1 MPESLDANLRSV
13 RQTIARS
20 AERAGHDPTQI
31 VLVAVTKG
39 FPVERIREAI
49 AAGLRAFGENRV
61 QEALPKID
69 EIGSAGVDW
78 HLIGHLQT
86 NKAKQ
91 ARSIFG
97 VFETVDRME
106 LARALLKHSTAESG
120 LCLGPVQALV
130 QVRLGDDEGRS
141 GVIPEDLPP
150 VLDGLMGLEGLLLRG
165 LMGVPPF
172 SEDASEAR
180 RSFAFLRALWEKGRE
195 QLGAP
200 SGQAVQDAVD
210 VLEGSALFQGRERT
224 VHTRIAGYDGKIY
237 LDLCSP
243 DWQVIEVSSSGYN
256 VLRQSPVMF
265 RRSRAMQALPLPV
278 RDGSIEELRPFLNL
292 AGDDAWQLVAG
303 WLIAGFRPTG
313 PYSVLTLYG
322 EHGSAKSTTARVLR
336 ALIDPNDAPLRTTP
350 RDARDLM
357 ITATNGHVVAFDNL
371 SRIEP
376 WLSDAICRLAT
387 GGGLSTR
394 TLYTDA
400 EEYIFEAQRPV
411 LINGIDDLATRADLL
426 DRSLVV
432 SLPRIAD
439 ENRRSE
445 HDFWR
450 DFEQTKPS
458 ILGALLAV
466 VAAALHNLP
475 ETKLPEL
482 PRMADFALWVSAAE
496 PAFAGKEGTFMA
508 AYTGNRADA
517 NDTALEAS
525 PIVTPLRAL
534 LEHKDTWEGTPTEL
548 LAALEEHA
556 SEKVKEIAGDI
567 ESITGDPQV
576 QSNLK
581 GAVYDLSSAIAKA
594 NDMLG
599 GFSDATAHGPA
610 PAATA
615 APNPSGSAPRP
626 RAGLRVFSTAP
637 LLQTQI
643 RETWSSNGLRAGP
656 QSDINFV
663 LLPGGRTHVTVG
675 ANDLGYNTSY
685 NLTLDRRLS
694 PKLQVSG
701 GILYSNLGV
710 RALLRPIAP
719 LGIDAR
725 LYDARHPKFDLYGDV
740 KLFKRLQLFY
750 GQRNI
755 FNAPNR
761 FGPTTSSPAFGF
773 EAQY

>member
-1 MPESLDANLRSV
+1 MNNVAKLLALVANTPEWEPRNQKRAAEGSSTSTPSEKKVSQATRLVNLADDFELFHHGDDGYARIQVNGHWEVLPLRSSV
-13 RQTIARS
+13 FKRSLRQRY
-20 AERAGHDPTQI
+20 
-31 VLVAVTKG
+31 
-39 FPVERIREAI
+39 F
-49 AAGLRAFGENRV
+49 
-61 QEALPKID
+61 
-69 EIGSAGVDW
+69 
-78 HLIGHLQT
+78 
-86 NKAKQ
+86 
-91 ARSIFG
+91 
-97 VFETVDRME
+97 
-106 LARALLKHSTAESG
+106 TACG
-120 LCLGPVQALV
+120 
-130 QVRLGDDEGRS
+130 
-141 GVIPEDLPP
+141 
-150 VLDGLMGLEGLLLRG
+150 
-165 LMGVPPF
+165 
-172 SEDASEAR
+172 
-180 RSFAFLRALWEKGRE
+180 
-195 QLGAP
+195 GAP
-200 SGQAVQDAVD
+200 SGQAVQDAVG
-210 VLEGSALFQGRERT
+210 VLEGSALFQGEERT
-224 VHTRIAGYDGKIY
+224 VHTRIAGYDGRIY

-243 DWQVIEVSSSGYN
+243 DWQVIEVSSSGYK

-278 RDGSIEELRPFLNL
+278 RDGSIDDLRPFLNL
-292 AGDDAWQLVAG
+292 AGDDDWRLVTG

-496 PAFAGKEGTFMA
+496 PAFGWKEGSFMA

-556 SEKVKEIAGDI
+556 SEKVKEGRSWPRSPRA
-567 ESITGDPQV
+567 
-576 QSNLK
+576 
-581 GAVYDLSSAIAKA
+581 LSSALNRI
-594 NDMLG
+594 
-599 GFSDATAHGPA
+599 
-610 PAATA
+610 
-615 APNPSGSAPRP
+615 APN
-626 RAGLRVFSTAP
+626 
-637 LLQTQI
+637 
-643 RETWSSNGLRAGP
+643 LRASG
-656 QSDINFV
+656 IAIE
-663 LLPGGRTHVTVG
+663 R
-675 ANDLGYNTSY
+675 
-685 NLTLDRRLS
+685 DRRHHGRKITITHEKSQDSSDTTDTSDTDGNNPPHRRDANELSVTQDGVPASQNGRNHQAPNSAQIQQFQTLGVGGDGRDAKIPALS
-694 PKLQVSG
+694 PSDLDGLGDGDEWVVS
-701 GILYSNLGV
+701 
-710 RALLRPIAP
+710 
-719 LGIDAR
+719 
-725 LYDARHPKFDLYGDV
+725 
-740 KLFKRLQLFY
+740 
-750 GQRNI
+750 
-755 FNAPNR
+755 
-761 FGPTTSSPAFGF
+761 
-773 EAQY
+773 